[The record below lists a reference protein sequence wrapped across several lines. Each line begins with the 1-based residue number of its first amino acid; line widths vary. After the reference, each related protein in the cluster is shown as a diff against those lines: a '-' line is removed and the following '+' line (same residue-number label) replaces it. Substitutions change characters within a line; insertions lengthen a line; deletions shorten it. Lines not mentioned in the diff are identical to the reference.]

1 VGLQVRFGYQT
12 PRCDGNYA
20 WADILLSEHYI
31 EGTVGEH
38 FYDPDVGGDTE
49 SSVLFYREIGG
60 SSDYGSMKE
69 WLARFD
75 DVSEYGQWTIEEYV
89 LILTGAINSDSF
101 VIGRD
106 RKKKLKSISRTI
118 LTAVRPGRLAC
129 TPSSPPM
136 PT

>member
-1 VGLQVRFGYQT
+1 SFEDLDVIEHLAARLRGQLATAKPSFIRSVAPIIFALERLPRPTVGLQVRFGYQT

-75 DVSEYGQWTIEEYV
+75 DVSEYGQWTIE
-89 LILTGAINSDSF
+89 
-101 VIGRD
+101 
-106 RKKKLKSISRTI
+106 
-118 LTAVRPGRLAC
+118 
-129 TPSSPPM
+129 
-136 PT
+136 